1 MGGNGLR
8 FMVVAG
14 SVTAAVFAAGTHTR
28 EKKKIPAQENK
39 KKIKKKKKSLF
50 FLFFSGRISSLLFSR
65 LFSIF
70 FCSVCVCV
78 FFFLLLGL
86 PGENERGRSLQLQSR
101 SPFPSRKRERDM
113 NRAHLDFSFCLL
125 RFPPFFSPSHL
136 PTFMYTCPPTLARS
150 PSECVR

>member
-50 FLFFSGRISSLLFSR
+50 FLFFRADKFLVIFPTLLN
-65 LFSIF
+65 LLLL
-70 FCSVCVCV
+70 CVCVCV
-78 FFFLLLGL
+78 FLSSL
-86 PGENERGRSLQLQSR
+86 RSSW
-101 SPFPSRKRERDM
+101 RK
-113 NRAHLDFSFCLL
+113 
-125 RFPPFFSPSHL
+125 
-136 PTFMYTCPPTLARS
+136 
-150 PSECVR
+150 